1 MKPII
6 YEIKRT
12 LTSKFVI
19 VLIVAIVGLSTL
31 IAYESAKGLADS
43 SSSSVPSSVS
53 LIPGY
58 YIQGNN
64 ITVVTIPVNPYGQ
77 PDSSH
82 LSSGVS
88 LSYNGTTKVVN
99 TPSGNYYNATFSLA
113 NRPDTVLLM
122 NYTYSSFR
130 QTTTAS
136 QGFLI
141 NNSQPDSGLNTEYF
155 PIDPSNTTT
164 YGVSLFYVGPNGSAS
179 PSLTVYFD
187 NLSTSYTNN
196 PSSLN
201 ETTLIM
207 DNAISST
214 SISGI
219 HYTTVFPVFKGNEY
233 KDNLTLSVI
242 SSKSIYI
249 TGFTKLGSNQSV
261 LKGSLQLLGSSFA
274 PVTEKIVQDLIFS
287 GISTIVGF
295 FIAILS
301 VFEGYLTYGKDRTSG
316 VLESVLKRP
325 VTRGTLISSRFAA
338 NAVSIAIA
346 VIVSMISADLLIHY
360 YLHLYLSMSFDL
372 YFIWSF
378 FVEGAAFLAL
388 VYFFSHLVKSQGA
401 VLGSSIG
408 LFVVFGL
415 FWSVIADVFIFAFHI
430 SSSSSAYVTT
440 QIAFDYASPSGFS
453 ALFQILFEKTIGS
466 SFGAGTS
473 INPSLFGVIPAF
485 IVLAGILWI
494 AVPFLGAFTLATRRD

>member
-1 MKPII
+1 MKPIF

-19 VLIVAIVGLSTL
+19 VLIVAIVALSTL

-43 SSSSVPSSVS
+43 SSSSVPSSVQ

-64 ITVVTIPVNPYGQ
+64 LTIVTIPVNAYGQ
-77 PDSSH
+77 PDTSH
-82 LSSGVS
+82 ISGGIS
-88 LSYNGTTKVVN
+88 FSYNHTTNFVS
-99 TPSGNYYNATFSLA
+99 TPSGNYYNTTFSLE
-113 NRPDTVLLM
+113 NSPYSLIIM
-122 NYTYSSFR
+122 NYTYTSFR
-130 QTTTAS
+130 QTNTVS
-136 QGFLI
+136 HGFDI
-141 NNSQPDSGLNTEYF
+141 NNSQPDSGLITGYLA
-155 PIDPSNTTT
+155 IDPSNTTI
-164 YGVSLFYVGPNGSAS
+164 YGTDLFYVGPNGSAS
-179 PSLTVYFD
+179 PTITAYYD
-187 NLSTSYTNN
+187 NLSSSYRNN

-201 ETTLIM
+201 DSALIM

-214 SISGI
+214 TVSGI
-219 HYTTVFPVFKGNEY
+219 HYKTVFPVYKGSEY

-242 SSKSIYI
+242 SNKSIYSSFLTQG
-249 TGFTKLGSNQSV
+249 TGEHSV
-261 LKGSLQLLGSSFA
+261 FKGNIESLGSSFV
-274 PVTEKIVQDLIFS
+274 PVTEKIVQNLIFS
-287 GISTIVGF
+287 GISSIVGF
-295 FIAILS
+295 FMAILS

-325 VTRGTLISSRFAA
+325 VSRGTLISSRFAA

-346 VIVSMISADLLIHY
+346 VIASMISADLLIHY
-360 YLHLYLSMSFDL
+360 YLHLYLTMSFDL

-388 VYFFSHLVKSQGA
+388 VYFISHLVKSQGSL
-401 VLGSSIG
+401 LGGSIG

-415 FWSVIADVFIFAFHI
+415 FWSVIADVIIFAFHI
-430 SSSSSAYVTT
+430 STSSTAYVTT
-440 QIAFDYASPSGFS
+440 QVAFDYSSPSGFS

-466 SFGAGTS
+466 GFGGGTS

-485 IVLAGILWI
+485 IILAGILWI
-494 AVPFLGAFTLATRRD
+494 AVPFIGAFTLATKRD

>member
-1 MKPII
+1 MKPIL

-19 VLIVAIVGLSTL
+19 VLIVAIVALSTL

-43 SSSSVPSSVS
+43 SSSSVPSSVH

-58 YIQGNN
+58 YIHGNN
-64 ITVVTIPVNPYGQ
+64 LTVVTIPVNAYGQ
-77 PDSSH
+77 PDTSH
-82 LSSGVS
+82 ISGGIS
-88 LSYNGTTKVVN
+88 FSYNHTTNFVS
-99 TPSGNYYNATFSLA
+99 TPSGYYYNTTFPLE
-113 NRPDTVLLM
+113 NGTDIITM
-122 NYTYSSFR
+122 NYTYTSFR
-130 QTTTAS
+130 ATNTVS
-136 QGFLI
+136 QGFFI
-141 NNSQPDSGLNTEYF
+141 NSGQPYSGLNTNYEAV
-155 PIDPSNTTT
+155 DPSNTTIF
-164 YGVSLFYVGPNGSAS
+164 GVSLFYVGPNGSAS
-179 PSLTVYFD
+179 PSLTAYFD
-187 NLSTSYTNN
+187 NLSSSYTNN

-201 ETTLIM
+201 DSALIM

-214 SISGI
+214 TVSGI
-219 HYTTVFPVFKGNEY
+219 HYATLFPVYKGNEY
-233 KDNLTLSVI
+233 KDNLTLSFI
-242 SSKSIYI
+242 SNKSIYSSDFTQG
-249 TGFTKLGSNQSV
+249 TGEHSV
-261 LKGSLQLLGSSFA
+261 LKGNIQLIGSSFA

-287 GISTIVGF
+287 GISSIVGF

-325 VTRGTLISSRFAA
+325 VSRGTLISSRFAA

-346 VIVSMISADLLIHY
+346 VIASMISADLLIHY
-360 YLHLYLSMSFDL
+360 YLHLYLTMSFDL

-388 VYFFSHLVKSQGA
+388 VYFISHLVRSQGSL
-401 VLGSSIG
+401 LGGSIG

-415 FWSVIADVFIFAFHI
+415 FWTVVADVFIFALHI

-440 QIAFDYASPSGFS
+440 QVAFDYASPSGFS

-466 SFGAGTS
+466 GFGGGTS
-473 INPSLFGVIPAF
+473 INPALFGVIPAF
-485 IVLAGILWI
+485 IILAGILWI
-494 AVPFLGAFTLATRRD
+494 AVPFIGAFTLATRRD